1 MKHSKELAADLHSS
15 HTSVWAWAQEEEQ
28 LYHSP
33 CLPAAS
39 PLRATNEATL
49 SRDSPTTQMYNRCSW
64 EKGFQEPSWL
74 SAAIH
79 PADIIQLATLYGTNW
94 SLHKVPEGKSASSTQ
109 NTGEVVP
116 FNITGQCSHQEP
128 SCEEFIQPA
137 VKPCSHKRKRSD
149 PKPYKDNTCRK
160 GQQRWG
166 LTNCCFELVFSTFVY
181 VERNKHLLRQKCS
194 GQASV

>member
-1 MKHSKELAADLHSS
+1 MKHSKELAAEICTAPTLRSERELRKKSS
-15 HTSVWAWAQEEEQ
+15 CTTALASLQHPLSEQ
-28 LYHSP
+28 QMKQ
-33 CLPAAS
+33 
-39 PLRATNEATL
+39 PLAKRL
-49 SRDSPTTQMYNRCSW
+49 TTQMYNRCSW
-64 EKGFQEPSWL
+64 EKGFQEPAWL

-194 GQASV
+194 GQASI